1 MKYLLRVI
9 RIVIIKMKLINFND
23 FLAFKRMREKMGI
36 PKDYK
41 PSFESSEA
49 ILKEIKF
56 KEIKTKGLDI
66 SIDDLCIAKDKTL
79 EHKDFPGQKMLV
91 YIRDFMGDYIKDE
104 KDMAYF
110 PKFHISWCSTLDKM
124 HKSQK
129 YDRYV
134 VSQRNDGVFLLNK
147 TSNGKVVKNDIE
159 LELLVCKN
167 CLRTLGYK
175 HYGASPSISEEVFN
189 NFTVKEFLDEYNTD
203 IYVEP
208 THTSLSQ
215 PLNEYSK
222 DWSNISYTY
231 KQSKRF
237 ICQDCG
243 KDCSKDKNELHVHH
257 VDGVKSNNKPSN
269 LEVVCVKCHS
279 KKPMHNHMLTNPKFQ
294 KYL

>member
-1 MKYLLRVI
+1 
-9 RIVIIKMKLINFND
+9 MKLINFND
-23 FLAFKRMREKMGI
+23 FLAFKRIREKMGI

-49 ILKEIKF
+49 ILREIKF

-66 SIDDLCIAKDKTL
+66 SIDELYVAEDKTL

-104 KDMAYF
+104 KDMASF

-134 VSQRNDGVFLLNK
+134 VSQRNDGIFLLNK
-147 TSNGKVVKNDIE
+147 TSNGKVVKSDIE

-175 HYGASPSISEEVFN
+175 HYGASPSISENVFN
-189 NFTVKEFLDEYNTD
+189 NFTVKEFLDEYNTN
-203 IYVEP
+203 IYLEP
-208 THTSLSQ
+208 THTSNSQ

-222 DWSNISYTY
+222 DWNTISYTY

-243 KDCSKDKNELHVHH
+243 KDCSKNTNELHVHH
-257 VDGVKSNNKPSN
+257 IDGVKSNNKASN

-279 KKPMHNHMLTNPKFQ
+279 KKPMHGHMLANPNFQ
-294 KYL
+294 KYF